1 MESSQP
7 FKLSNKVVILLCS
20 AALLSA
26 FYLNFSLPVKG
37 LVARWLKFDEAYS
50 HGLLILA
57 IVIYL
62 LLVSK
67 TQLLQAIK
75 APNYPALILL
85 AALSLVCAI
94 SIEAGIELIQQLLI
108 PALIWLGFTALFG
121 LKFGYK
127 LLIPIGFLYYA
138 VPFWDY
144 LSIVLQLITVEV
156 CEFFLR
162 LFNIPAY
169 ITGVEIHLP
178 SGIIKVAHGCS
189 GLRYLLVGMTI
200 SSLYAV
206 LYLHGWQKR
215 SLLIFTAILL
225 ALTANWLRV
234 LIIIFEGHRTSM
246 ASPLMHDHDYFG
258 WFIFAITLIPVFF
271 LGHWLQGKV
280 HSSTSLN
287 NDTPATT
294 TLSSTKAPASNTLLL
309 SHTAMI
315 ILLGFY
321 LPIEFISQ
329 QQTLSFT
336 PLTLEN
342 NLTSWHKSTV
352 ENSLAIKPILHGYE
366 QQLEA
371 AYVDSSKGS
380 SSNSINLQLYIYPT
394 QKQQHEL
401 IQYNNKLI
409 NEKNWAIIEKQFL
422 SINNTPMVM
431 AQLKHQHTQ
440 KQYLLLYTYY
450 ISGGFYADDTLAKLA
465 SLKGFINGRRD
476 GTVIML
482 STACNESCGDTQQLA
497 ADFIEKNR
505 NAIKAGIDA
514 SFLNQ
519 PATQF

>member
-7 FKLSNKVVILLCS
+7 LKLSNKAVILLCS
-20 AALLSA
+20 AALLIA
-26 FYLNFSLPVKG
+26 FYVNFSFPVKG
-37 LVARWLKFDEAYS
+37 LFARWLKFDEAYS
-50 HGLLILA
+50 HGLLIFA

-62 LLVSK
+62 LLISK
-67 TQLLQAIK
+67 AQLAQAIK

-94 SIEAGIELIQQLLI
+94 SIEAGIEIIQQLLI

-121 LKFGYK
+121 LRLGFN
-127 LLIPIGFLYYA
+127 LLIPLGFLYYA

-144 LSIVLQLITVEV
+144 LAIVLQHITIEV

-169 ITGVEIHLP
+169 ITGLEIHLP
-178 SGIIKVAHGCS
+178 SGIIKIAHGCS

-206 LYLHGWQKR
+206 LYLDNWQKR
-215 SLLIFTAILL
+215 SLLIIAATLL
-225 ALTANWLRV
+225 ALIANWLRV
-234 LIIIFEGHRTSM
+234 LIIVFEGHRTSM
-246 ASPLMHDHDYFG
+246 ASPLMNDHEYFG
-258 WFIFAITLIPVFF
+258 WFIFAITLIPVFLF
-271 LGHWLQGKV
+271 GHWLQGKA
-280 HSSTSLN
+280 HSNASRN
-287 NDTPATT
+287 NDTPATS
-294 TLSSTKAPASNTLLL
+294 LSSTKAPFSNAKLL
-309 SHTAMI
+309 SHTAII

-321 LPIEFISQ
+321 LPTEFISR

-336 PLTLEN
+336 PITLEN
-342 NLTSWHKSTV
+342 KLANWQKNTAKKT
-352 ENSLAIKPILHGYE
+352 LAIKPILYGHE
-366 QQLEA
+366 QQIETT
-371 AYVDSSKGS
+371 YVDSSNGAT
-380 SSNSINLQLYIYPT
+380 NNAINLQLYIYPT

-409 NEKNWAIIEKQFL
+409 NEKNWAIIEKQPL

-431 AQLKHQHTQ
+431 AQLKHQQTQ

-450 ISGGFYADDTLAKLA
+450 ISGGFYADDVLAKLA

-482 STACNESCGDTQQLA
+482 STACNESCGGAQQIA
-497 ADFIEKNR
+497 ADFIDKNH
-505 NAIKAGIDA
+505 NAIKASIDA
-514 SFLNQ
+514 SFLK
-519 PATQF
+519 